1 MANDFERESYE
12 ELSGRLGEQIDF
24 LTSFEKFAEAM
35 GNTLGDIIGAS
46 TQLNKAFLQNRQR
59 IEEMQ
64 YAIADSIPG
73 VMRLGGEI
81 GDISK
86 TIGEIAIAS
95 NRNVIANT
103 ESVEKLYA
111 ATKVLEG
118 ATVEGLVN
126 IFADIGVTFDKI
138 GKNVEESIS
147 YVQSIGGNANEV
159 MKKVFEDTEKLNQFN
174 FANGVQGL
182 TKMAA
187 KASMLRFDM
196 RETFALA
203 EEALNPERAVEL
215 SSAFQRLGV
224 MSGTLS
230 DPFQLMN
237 QSINDPEGLQ
247 DSIINMT
254 KQFTYFDEKTK
265 TFKINPQGM
274 LTLREIQKQTGLSAS
289 ELSKAGLAAAEL
301 DARLSSIS
309 PKINFS
315 NEEDKQYLANIAS
328 MNDKGEYTV
337 SLKDEQGKE
346 YNKRLA
352 DVTQE
357 EMDKLIKE
365 QKTGQKPLEEVAR
378 NQLTTSQNIE
388 NDVKAIRNSLLGGL
402 VTSPQIVKGA
412 EKVGQFASTVS
423 GVASRG
429 DSGIFPVKTIRE
441 YGEQGIDLMTKF
453 ASDLT
458 SGNKTAV
465 QALQDLT
472 KYGASLFGKIE
483 ADVSLGGQKYV
494 DTVIKEL
501 SKKGFDTS
509 EIKNLLRDSQKTST
523 NQSNT
528 QINAIEDLSKKG
540 FDTSEIK
547 NLLQDSQKTSTN
559 QSNIQINEI
568 EDLKYNTSESKVSET
583 KVNYDIS
590 GKKRLSQ
597 YLSENSQ
604 NFEALSAAQSKGMSE
619 MTKQFTDMVNKVQNN
634 QATPAQLNEW
644 IDQNK
649 ADMEKYGET
658 YATTMLKY
666 SEDLNKSFQSS
677 TKQTVNIDTKS
688 LETTLVDNVK
698 KYQEEFNSL
707 VKQVSS
713 GEKGTDILLEYVKN
727 NEKGLKDV
735 GSDFHKGMENMAKKM
750 SSSIKNDD
758 KKLSEFNKIVDE
770 IKKGTKT
777 ETDLKNYFE
786 KNSKDLERIGVSLD
800 NIKSSDSGTQEKVP
814 KPDEGKSTFIESKR
828 AVSEPVQ
835 SGQIQGGQSLTQ
847 VIQHK
852 VDFGKI
858 NVDVNLTGTVS
869 QFSADTQ
876 KLILDKVFNDKRFT
890 DLLDVTTSIKNKD
903 IELSQ
908 NAKLGVPTKR

>member
-1 MANDFERESYE
+1 MADNFEKESYE
-12 ELSGRLGEQIDF
+12 ELSGRLGEQMDF

-35 GNTLGDIIGAS
+35 GDTLGDIIGAS

-86 TIGEIAIAS
+86 TIGDIAIAS

-118 ATVEGLVN
+118 TTVEGLVN
-126 IFADIGVTFDKI
+126 TFADIGVTFDKI
-138 GKNVEESIS
+138 GKNVEQSIS

-159 MKKVFEDTEKLNQFN
+159 MKKVFENTEKLNQFN

-247 DSIINMT
+247 DSIVNMT

-309 PKINFS
+309 PKITFS

-365 QKTGQKPLEEVAR
+365 QKTGEKPLEEVAR

-423 GVASRG
+423 GVASKG
-429 DSGIFPVKTIRE
+429 DSGMFPVKTIRG
-441 YGEQGIDLMTKF
+441 YGEEGIDLLTKF

-458 SGNKTAV
+458 SGNKTTA

-472 KYGASLFGKIE
+472 KSGASLFGKIE
-483 ADVSLGGQKYV
+483 ADASLGGQKYI

-501 SKKGFDTS
+501 NKKGFDTK
-509 EIKNLLRDSQKTST
+509 EIENLLRDNQKTST
-523 NQSNT
+523 NQSNA
-528 QINAIEDLSKKG
+528 QINAIKDSKDNTGKSTAS
-540 FDTSEIK
+540 DTKLNFE
-547 NLLQDSQKTSTN
+547 
-559 QSNIQINEI
+559 
-568 EDLKYNTSESKVSET
+568 VSGE
-583 KVNYDIS
+583 
-590 GKKRLSQ
+590 KRLSQ
-597 YLSENSQ
+597 YLNENSQ
-604 NFEALSAAQSKGMSE
+604 NFESLSTTQSKGMSE

-634 QATPAQLNEW
+634 QATPTQLNEW
-644 IDQNK
+644 INQNK
-649 ADMEKYGET
+649 ADMGKYGAT
-658 YATTMLKY
+658 YAATMLKY
-666 SEDLNKSFQSS
+666 SEDLNKNFQSS
-677 TKQTVNIDTKS
+677 TNQTVNIDTKS
-688 LETTLVDNVK
+688 LETTLGDNVK

-713 GEKGTDILLEYVKN
+713 GEKGTDSLVEYVKN

-735 GSDFHKGMENMAKKM
+735 GSDFHKGMKNMAEKM

-770 IKKGTKT
+770 VKKGTKT

-786 KNSKDLERIGVSLD
+786 KNSKDLERIGVNLD
-800 NIKSSDSGTQEKVP
+800 NIKSTDSGTQEKGP

-858 NVDVNLTGTVS
+858 NVDVNLTGAVS

-890 DLLDVTTSIKNKD
+890 DLLDITTSIKNKD